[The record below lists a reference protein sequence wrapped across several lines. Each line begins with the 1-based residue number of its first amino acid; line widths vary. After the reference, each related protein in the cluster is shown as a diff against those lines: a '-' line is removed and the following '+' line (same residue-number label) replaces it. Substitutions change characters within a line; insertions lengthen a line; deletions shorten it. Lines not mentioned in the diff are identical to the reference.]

1 MKGLA
6 HTRYRNGNFYVNG
19 KRLATACGNLDQDL
33 NNAWA
38 ALGIELPRFPRM
50 DRSSKLV
57 AIGGSAFFIEGGA
70 LAGNSKDTIGMVI
83 TGKHGSMDTDQKY
96 QAQLVVDNH
105 ASPGMFVYT
114 LPNIAMGE
122 FSIQH
127 GLYGS
132 GLCLLNNAL
141 DLAQM
146 LDACEILLHD
156 HGMESVICGWSDI
169 FADQAT
175 ATFMVVTERTL
186 ADRNSAELE
195 KIFNDH

>member
-1 MKGLA
+1 MA
-6 HTRYRNGNFYVNG
+6 IATGN
-19 KRLATACGNLDQDL
+19 TDTDL
-33 NNAWA
+33 NNAWS

-57 AIGGSAFFIEGGA
+57 AIAGSAFFIEGGA
-70 LAGNSKDTIGMVI
+70 LAGHSKDTIGIVI
-83 TGKHGSMDTDQKY
+83 MGKSGSMDTDAKY
-96 QAQLVVDNH
+96 QAQLDAENH

-127 GLYGS
+127 GLDGS
-132 GLCLLNNAL
+132 GLCLLSDAP

-146 LDACEILLHD
+146 KEACTILLND
-156 HGMESVICGWSDI
+156 HGMEAVVCGWSNI

-175 ATFMVVTERTL
+175 ATFMVVTTETL
-186 ADRNSAELE
+186 AEWSRSTAGTAELE

>member
-1 MKGLA
+1 MKDLA
-6 HTRYRNGNFYVNG
+6 HTSYRNGHFTVNG
-19 KRLATACGNLDQDL
+19 KLLAEPTSSPDTDL
-33 NNAWA
+33 NNAWS

-57 AIGGSAFFIEGGA
+57 AICGSSFFIEGGA
-70 LAGNSKDTIGMVI
+70 LAGHSKETIGMVI
-83 TGKHGSMDTDQKY
+83 MGKHGSMDTDSKY
-96 QAQLVVDNH
+96 QAQLDADNH
-105 ASPGMFVYT
+105 ASPGQFVYT

-132 GLCLLNNAL
+132 GLCLLNNAP
-141 DLAQM
+141 DLSQM
-146 LDACEILLHD
+146 REACVILLHD
-156 HGMESVICGWSDI
+156 HGMDAIVCGWSDI

-186 ADRNSAELE
+186 ADWNAAELE

>member
-1 MKGLA
+1 MNGLA
-6 HTRYRNGNFYVNG
+6 HTRYRNGHFTVDG
-19 KRLATACGNLDQDL
+19 KLFAEPTGSPDTDL
-33 NNAWA
+33 NNAWSS
-38 ALGIELPRFPRM
+38 LGIELPRFPRM

-70 LAGNSKDTIGMVI
+70 LAGHSKDTIGMVI
-83 TGKHGSMDTDQKY
+83 MGTHGSMDTDLKY
-96 QAQLVVDNH
+96 QTQLDADNH
-105 ASPGMFVYT
+105 AGPGMFVYT

-127 GLYGS
+127 GLHGS

-146 LDACEILLHD
+146 REACEILLHE